1 MEKVEVVLTILIEK
15 SPSIYRGTPFDFEKI
30 AIFRSSNGN
39 TRYKCGTIKF
49 YVRHSYKGIK
59 A

>member
-1 MEKVEVVLTILIEK
+1 MKKVEVVLTIFIEK
-15 SPSIYRGTPFDFEKI
+15 SSSIYRGAPFDFEKV